1 MVSLMHHFGLNLPI
15 SEFPRCLSSAPAPS
29 NVTIRRCKSIR
40 PRTLRPSSVGCL
52 EVIPI
57 LNIQTGFRNQLEMQG
72 ITENNS

>member
-1 MVSLMHHFGLNLPI
+1 
-15 SEFPRCLSSAPAPS
+15 
-29 NVTIRRCKSIR
+29 VTIRRCKSIR